1 MSEPLVS
8 ARDLVQIYSL
18 RRGPFRAPDLLTAV
32 RGVSFDIAAGRT
44 LAVVGES
51 GSGKSTLGRMVGL
64 IEAPAQGKLMLE
76 GIDAVTPPAGAAA
89 RLRRLVQFVFQNPF
103 GSLNP
108 RKKIG
113 AILEEP
119 LAINTSLSRAE
130 RRAKAMAMMTRVG
143 LRPEH
148 YARFPHM
155 FSGGQRQ
162 RIAIARAL
170 MLEPKIVVADEPVS
184 ALDVSIQA
192 QVLNLLADL
201 QRDTQVAY
209 LFISHDLGVV
219 RHIAHEVLVL
229 YLGVAVEQGSKQSLF
244 ELPLHPYTQ
253 ALLAS
258 TPDTT
263 GRKKPRTVLKGELPS
278 PFNVPAGCVFSTRC
292 PHVTDRCRAE
302 RPQLRLVKG
311 RQVACHYAEQ
321 MADAVA

>member
-1 MSEPLVS
+1 M
-8 ARDLVQIYSL
+8 
-18 RRGPFRAPDLLTAV
+18 
-32 RGVSFDIAAGRT
+32 
-44 LAVVGES
+44 
-51 GSGKSTLGRMVGL
+51 
-64 IEAPAQGKLMLE
+64 
-76 GIDAVTPPAGAAA
+76 
-89 RLRRLVQFVFQNPF
+89 QFVFQNPF

-119 LAINTSLSRAE
+119 LAINTDLSRDQ
-130 RRAKAMAMMTRVG
+130 RRAKAMAMMARVG

-201 QRDTQVAY
+201 QRETQVAY

-229 YLGVAVEQGSKQSLF
+229 YLGVAVEQGPKGPIF

-263 GRKKPRTVLKGELPS
+263 GKEKTAHRAQRGAPVPIQRAGWLCVLHPLLLCHRSLPRRAAATPFHQRAPRRMPLCRTVRCAQSRWRERCSMRLSTWRGCIALPIRSSGETSRFGAFPRTNSVRERSS
-278 PFNVPAGCVFSTRC
+278 PPDSGAALFDSRETSQ
-292 PHVTDRCRAE
+292 T
-302 RPQLRLVKG
+302 
-311 RQVACHYAEQ
+311 
-321 MADAVA
+321 

>member
-1 MSEPLVS
+1 MTEPLVS

-64 IEAPAQGKLMLE
+64 IEAPAQGKLTLE
-76 GIDAVTPPAGAAA
+76 GVDAVTPPAGAAA

-119 LAINTSLSRAE
+119 LAINTNLSRAE

>member
-1 MSEPLVS
+1 MTEPLVS

-64 IEAPAQGKLMLE
+64 IEAPAQGKLTLE
-76 GIDAVTPPAGAAA
+76 GVDAVTPPAGAAA

-321 MADAVA
+321 MAEAVA

>member
-1 MSEPLVS
+1 
-8 ARDLVQIYSL
+8 VQIYSL

-76 GIDAVTPPAGAAA
+76 GVDAVTPPAGAAA

-321 MADAVA
+321 MAEAVA